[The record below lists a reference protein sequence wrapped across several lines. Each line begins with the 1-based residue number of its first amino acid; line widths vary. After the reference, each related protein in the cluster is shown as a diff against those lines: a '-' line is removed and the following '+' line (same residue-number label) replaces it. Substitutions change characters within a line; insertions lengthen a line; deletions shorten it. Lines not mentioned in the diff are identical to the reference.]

1 MKCIQNL
8 EFSVGTHYIPHSSD
22 YSLNLHF
29 EKNFA
34 LFAAV
39 EIVSSDV
46 DRVKRKFFAEN
57 ESSEEEQTF
66 CVGKIKVLGLDEGM
80 GTLGVTLN
88 LLSINRIILNTKYK

>member
-29 EKNFA
+29 EKFA